1 MSGKVVRAADVCGV
15 PKPPQ
20 LSAVEPTPPTFSE
33 AGWFPWRLRNPLP
46 CSRWAQHP
54 GTSTDMASSLRTPSF
69 TSCSSSSTDTDD
81 DDGVRGTCKDASMCR
96 ESSLSYHNPLQNY
109 IRRTHFKSVINTLGL
124 ADPLRKATALTRRK
138 TDSKS
143 VDPETT
149 LPHLGFCPTSPPEHL
164 SGRDVSHLEQIS
176 KGLQ

>member
-96 ESSLSYHNPLQNY
+96 GACGARGPRGRPRGTGVCGGGGGPVSQEHACALEGSRQVVRPGFHTCEVP
-109 IRRTHFKSVINTLGL
+109 RAGL
-124 ADPLRKATALTRRK
+124 HSWR
-138 TDSKS
+138 
-143 VDPETT
+143 
-149 LPHLGFCPTSPPEHL
+149 
-164 SGRDVSHLEQIS
+164 
-176 KGLQ
+176 